1 LEYGQPLHAFDLATI
16 GGRQIHVRLARPG
29 EQLLCL
35 DGETRRLTPEM
46 LVIADA
52 ERPVAL
58 AGVIGG
64 QETAVTDG
72 TTDVLLEAANF
83 DGVNV
88 RSTSRAV
95 RLRTEASAR
104 FEKGLSP
111 ELALAGARRAA
122 GLLAEVAGGRVHV
135 GWADVYPRP
144 QEPVRVRFRPAQ
156 VDALLGVHVPLQEME
171 DLLRRAL
178 TGAGFTEV
186 VTPALTSGALLDRLG
201 VGERAMRLVNPVSDD
216 QDVLRTSLL
225 PSMLQVAA
233 HNRSHERPAVE
244 VFETARAYLRR

>member
-64 QETAVTDG
+64 QETAVTDR

-83 DGVNV
+83 DGVSV
-88 RSTSRAV
+88 RSTSRAIK
-95 RLRTEASAR
+95 LRTEASTR

-122 GLLAEVAGGRVHV
+122 GLLAEIAGGQVHV

-144 QEPVRVRFRPAQ
+144 QEPVRVRFRPGR
-156 VDALLGVHVPLQEME
+156 VDGVLGVHVPLQEVEAILKRLDFQVRVEADGEWDVLPPVFRLDVRLPE
-171 DLLRRAL
+171 DVAEEVGRMHGYDKVPPTLPGARRA
-178 TGAGFTEV
+178 
-186 VTPALTSGALLDRLG
+186 RW
-201 VGERAMRLVNPVSDD
+201 
-216 QDVLRTSLL
+216 
-225 PSMLQVAA
+225 
-233 HNRSHERPAVE
+233 RPATPSVD
-244 VFETARAYLRR
+244 RRLDPLRGILE